1 MTSSAVVTR
10 YATALAD
17 AVCSPQA
24 GLEPAEALNQA
35 RRFEELYKS
44 SKDLRTVLASPS
56 VSMARKRTIIKRLA
70 DDLGLH
76 RLIRSFL
83 LVLVDHRRA
92 ASIGE
97 IIAQFDELLDTRH
110 GFVRVSVTAAHE
122 LGPERR
128 AEIDRQFA
136 QLTGQ
141 SPRLNVSVDPDLIG
155 GMVARVGSR
164 VYDGSVRA
172 QLAMLRRRLEA

>member
-17 AVCSPQA
+17 AVCGPQA
-24 GLEPAEALNQA
+24 GIEPAEALQQT
-35 RRFEELYKS
+35 RRFEQVFKA
-44 SKDLRTVLASPS
+44 SKELRTVLASPS
-56 VSMARKRTIIKRLA
+56 VSMSRKRTIIARLA
-70 DDLGLH
+70 QDLGLH

-97 IIAQFDELLDTRH
+97 IVAQFDELLDTRH
-110 GFVRVSVTAAHE
+110 GFVRVNVTAARE
-122 LGPERR
+122 LSPVRQM
-128 AEIDRQFA
+128 EIDQQFA
-136 QLTGQ
+136 KLTGHR
-141 SPRLNVSVDPDLIG
+141 PRLSVAVDPDLIG

>member
-1 MTSSAVVTR
+1 MTSAAVVTR

-17 AVCSPQA
+17 AVCSPRA
-24 GLEPAEALNQA
+24 GIEPGEALRQVLT
-35 RRFEELYKS
+35 FEQLYKA

-56 VSMARKRTIIKRLA
+56 VSMTRKRAIITRLA
-70 DDLGLH
+70 EELGLH

-92 ASIGE
+92 AAIAE
-97 IIAQFDELLDTRH
+97 IVEQFDQLLDTRH

-122 LGPERR
+122 LSAERQS
-128 AEIDRQFA
+128 AIDRQFA

-141 SPRLNVSVDPDLIG
+141 RPRLSVAVDPALIG

-172 QLAMLRRRLEA
+172 QLAMLKRRLEA